1 MEAYMEPTELA
12 AFQRSL
18 SAGDRLRRLR
28 TRLGITTREIESL
41 SRRVAEKEGNEGFIV
56 SHARITQIE
65 NNLSTPSLFKLFSL
79 STIYGIAVSEL
90 MSFYIDPQSMM
101 RHHMSLNTER
111 THLVSLEEMDAN
123 AGIEF
128 PIRFD
133 PGFTA
138 EKTNLVS
145 RMVEVWGE
153 VPVGLL
159 RQLKL
164 RHSRYAFI
172 GLNDYTMYPLLRPGS
187 FVQIDNR
194 SRLLPMASV
203 RTELDRPIYFIELR
217 DGYVCSWCEVHGKRL
232 LAIPHP
238 LSGCQ
243 TQEFAY
249 PDEAEIIGR
258 VTAVAARLVPLPDPK
273 PCPNDDGSGS
283 PEQS

>member
-1 MEAYMEPTELA
+1 M
-12 AFQRSL
+12 
-18 SAGDRLRRLR
+18 
-28 TRLGITTREIESL
+28 
-41 SRRVAEKEGNEGFIV
+41 EGNEEFII

-65 NNLSTPSLFKLFSL
+65 NGLSTPSLFKLFSL

-90 MSFYIDPQSMM
+90 MSFYIDPESMM
-101 RHHMSLNTER
+101 RHHMSLNAER
-111 THLVSLEEMDAN
+111 THLVSFEEPNPSGAV
-123 AGIEF
+123 EF

-164 RHSRYAFI
+164 RGSRYAFI

-194 SRLLPMASV
+194 SRLLPPAPV
-203 RTELDRPIYFIELR
+203 RSELDRPIYFIELR
-217 DGYVCSWCEVHGKRL
+217 DGYLCSWCEIQGKRL

-243 TQEFAY
+243 TREFAY
-249 PDEAEIIGR
+249 PDEAEIVGR
-258 VTAVAARLVPLPDPK
+258 VTAVAARLVLPPDAK
-273 PCPNDDGSGS
+273 ALANGGGSGS
-283 PEQS
+283 PEPS

>member
-1 MEAYMEPTELA
+1 MEPTQVA
-12 AFQRSL
+12 VSQRTS

-28 TRLGITTREIESL
+28 TRLGITTREIENL
-41 SRRVAEKEGNEGFIV
+41 SRRVAEREGSEEFVI

-65 NNLSTPSLFKLFSL
+65 NGLSTPSLYKLFSL
-79 STIYGIAVSEL
+79 STIYGLAVTEL
-90 MSFYIDPQSMM
+90 FSYYVDPQGAIG
-101 RHHMSLNTER
+101 HHMALNLER
-111 THLVSLEEMDAN
+111 THLTTLDLADPQN
-123 AGIEF
+123 GIEF

-164 RHSRYAFI
+164 RTSRYGFI
-172 GLNDYTMYPLLRPGS
+172 GLNDHTMYPLLRPGS
-187 FVQIDNR
+187 FVQIDDR
-194 SRLLPMASV
+194 SRILPSV
-203 RTELDRPIYFIELR
+203 FGRGEMDRPIYFVELR
-217 DGYVCSWCEVHGKRL
+217 DGYLCSWCEIQGRRL
-232 LAIPHP
+232 IVVPHP

-249 PDEAEIIGR
+249 PDEAEIVGR

-273 PCPNDDGSGS
+273 ASPDHDD
-283 PEQS
+283 